1 MARNWTERGRMRT
14 RILACGLMA
23 LCLLSGCDGH
33 RSSQGTATSAAQ
45 SDLYYDGFYRDPA
58 RDAGVLPEGARELNL
73 EDALEE
79 LECLGAISRTCS
91 RDEFYALSEI
101 IIREGNSKVFSEL
114 LDNDSLTVRAMGL
127 LCSAKT
133 ERSGAVDILK
143 AHLRDR
149 GAFDFEYYC
158 TLEPDYA
165 DYEWPEDRQGDGMT
179 GYEAYLD
186 TIGNFA
192 RRLLKDADGS
202 FYGPSP
208 LLSPGDML
216 RLDLE
221 ILADDTATAFH
232 HEAIYSIVW
241 ANEEGKVGL
250 DTETLQRLSVEP
262 FYQTVK
268 AVGRIGC
275 QYAGTPDCVTGELF
289 PKRKQLTQQVRQF
302 LIQQL
307 NDSELDANSRLAA
320 ASALTRGSLSEIV
333 QALRWNEG
341 ILNGMSDQ
349 ALGTRFLATVEKRE
363 KYDACLADLQRQ
375 DWRYRRREMYAQIQ
389 KMCEC
394 RDELEH
400 DIASYEG
407 PWDTYRSLPLD

>member
-1 MARNWTERGRMRT
+1 MRT
-14 RILACGLMA
+14 RILASGLVA
-23 LCLLSGCDGH
+23 LCVLSGCDGP

-45 SDLYYDGFYRDPA
+45 SDPYHDEFYVDA
-58 RDAGVLPEGARELNL
+58 VRDAGVLPEQARELNL

-101 IIREGNSKVFSEL
+101 IVREGNSKVFSEL
-114 LDNDSLTVRAMGL
+114 LDNDSPTVLAMGL
-127 LCSAKT
+127 LCFAKT
-133 ERSGAVDILK
+133 DRSGAVDILR
-143 AHLRDR
+143 AHLRHV

-158 TLEPDYA
+158 TLEQNYA
-165 DYEWPEDRQGDGMT
+165 DYELPEDRQGEGTT

-208 LLSPGDML
+208 LLSSEDML

-221 ILADDTATAFH
+221 ILADDTATASH
-232 HEAIYSIVW
+232 HEAILSIVW
-241 ANEEGKVGL
+241 ANEEDKVSL
-250 DTETLQRLSVEP
+250 DPKTLQRLSAEP

-275 QYAGTPDCVTGELF
+275 EYAGTPDCVTGELF
-289 PKRKQLTQQVRQF
+289 PKRRQLTKQVRQF
-302 LIQQL
+302 LIRQL

-320 ASALTRGSLSEIV
+320 ASALTRGSLAEIV

-341 ILNGMSDQ
+341 FLDGLNDQ
-349 ALGTRFLATVEKRE
+349 ALGTRFLATLEKRE
-363 KYDACLADLQRQ
+363 KYDACLADLRRQ
-375 DWRYRRREMYAQIQ
+375 DWRFRRREMYTLIQ

-394 RDELEH
+394 RDELER

-407 PWDTYRSLPLD
+407 LWDTYRSLPSS